1 MPLMESKVIHISKM
15 RRSRQRGFTLLE
27 IMVVI
32 VILGLLIHEGLID
45 LPQWIS
51 WPLLAIGLIEVFV
64 TPQILARMWR
74 TPPE

>member
-1 MPLMESKVIHISKM
+1 MIGGNDGGNEDKA
-15 RRSRQRGFTLLE
+15 RGRYIIINALRLSG
-27 IMVVI
+27 VAI
-32 VILGLLIHEGLID
+32 VILGLLIHEGLFD